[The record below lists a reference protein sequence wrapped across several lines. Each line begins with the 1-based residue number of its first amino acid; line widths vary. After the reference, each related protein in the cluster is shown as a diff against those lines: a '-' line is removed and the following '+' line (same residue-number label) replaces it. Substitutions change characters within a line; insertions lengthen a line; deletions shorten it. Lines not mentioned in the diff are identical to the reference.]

1 MYALVPLRTFQGD
14 VVRTA
19 QSQVEKM
26 KRKWP
31 LLSTLATLVVA
42 AAWVAFTDEGRAAVL
57 HAVAWLRAAGAAGVA
72 LFAALYLVS
81 VLAFV
86 PATWSAAFAGYIYG
100 LSLGLAISL
109 PATLAGAVLAF
120 LFGRFIGRDLVDA
133 WAARHPR
140 LRAFDD
146 ALADGGYKLVVLLRL
161 CLPHNLLN
169 YGLAASRVRFGAYTA
184 GTMIG
189 GWPLTVLFCVGGSLA
204 GNAAEVL
211 RVEKKLGVWPIV
223 LTVFG
228 TLAAIAAFT
237 WILKLARMEL
247 ARQVPGAASPQPAPP
262 PAQPPSAP

>member
-1 MYALVPLRTFQGD
+1 MN
-14 VVRTA
+14 
-19 QSQVEKM
+19 
-26 KRKWP
+26 RKWP
-31 LLSTLATLVVA
+31 LLLTLAALLA
-42 AAWVAFTDEGRAAVL
+42 AGMWIAFTGEGRAAVL
-57 HAVAWLRAAGAAGVA
+57 HAVVWLRTAGAPGVA

-100 LSLGLAISL
+100 LGLGLAISL

-120 LFGRFIGRDLVDA
+120 LFGRYIGRDLVDA
-133 WAARHPR
+133 WAERRPR

-146 ALADGGYKLVVLLRL
+146 ALADGGYKLVVLLRM

-169 YGLAASRVRFGAYTA
+169 YGLAASRVRFGAFTV

-204 GNAAEVL
+204 ANAAEVL

-223 LTVFG
+223 LTIFG
-228 TLAAIAAFT
+228 TLAAIAAFA

-247 ARQVPGAASPQPAPP
+247 ARQVPGAAAAPP
-262 PAQPPSAP
+262 SPAAKERASR